1 MIHMSRSSQRRGAS
15 KRKANTRRYALVA
28 MLCGLATT
36 GHAQDAPARDATD
49 DINTPLP
56 SAANIGQQSIA
67 SFLPEPFKTW
77 NGLRPY
83 FAERG
88 LTFAF
93 TYQGDTMSN
102 LEGGGRT
109 GSTYIGR
116 LQTTSEFNPEKTTGW
131 QGGLFRVSTY
141 QIHGVGLSQHFV
153 QSLAPVSDLEAV
165 ATTRLNEVTFEQKV
179 GDAVSLRFGQFA
191 ADTEFFLSPYYGIGI
206 GGTFGWPTIT
216 TLDLPSGGPAY
227 PLATPGVRLKV
238 TPNDQLTLLAAIFDG
253 DPAGPGIG
261 NPQRRN
267 RYGFNFRVSDP
278 PFAIAEAQW
287 KYGSAKDGPVY
298 PGTVRLGAWTHF
310 GKFAD
315 QRFGTDGLPLAA
327 PSSVGIPV
335 QHRGNVGVYGV
346 LDQQIFQKAGKSDD
360 GIFLVGRVS
369 ASPSDRNPVE
379 FYADGGF
386 NFQGLVPGRP
396 DDQFAFLGA
405 LTKVSGAVRAA
416 DRDANLYNAT
426 ATPLRN
432 LEALAE
438 ATYAVRVREGFLIQP
453 NVQYVFHP
461 GGGIADPRD
470 PLGAHR
476 APNAVVIGFRTTIQY

>member
-1 MIHMSRSSQRRGAS
+1 MLMRRPAPS
-15 KRKANTRRYALVA
+15 MRWTVARRAACAVVLCNLVTIA
-28 MLCGLATT
+28 
-36 GHAQDAPARDATD
+36 HAQDAPARDATD

-67 SFLPEPFKTW
+67 SFLPEPFKTL

-83 FAERG
+83 LADRG
-88 LTFAF
+88 LTFAI

-109 GSTYIGR
+109 GSSYLGR
-116 LQTTSEFNPEKTTGW
+116 LQTTVEFDPEKTTGW
-131 QGGLFRVSTY
+131 KGGLFRVSTY

-165 ATTRLNEVTFEQKV
+165 ATTRLNEVTFEQKLT
-179 GDAVSLRFGQFA
+179 DAVTLRFGQFA

-227 PLATPGVRLKV
+227 PLATPGIRLKV
-238 TPNDQLTLLAAIFDG
+238 TPTDQLTLLAAVFNG

-261 NPQRRN
+261 NPQHRN
-267 RYGFNFRVSDP
+267 RYGFNFRVGDP
-278 PFAIAEAQW
+278 PFVIAEAQY

-298 PGTVRLGAWTHF
+298 PGTVRLGAWAHF

-315 QRFGTDGLPLAA
+315 QRFGVDGLPLGA
-327 PSSVGIPV
+327 PSSIGVPV
-335 QHRGNVGVYGV
+335 QHRGNVGLYGV
-346 LDQQIFQKAGKSDD
+346 LDQQIFQKPGKTDD
-360 GIFLVGRVS
+360 GIFLIGRVS
-369 ASPSDRNPVE
+369 ASPSDRNPID
-379 FYADGGF
+379 FYLDGGL
-386 NFQGLVPGRP
+386 NFQGLVPNRP
-396 DDQFAFLGA
+396 EDQFAFLGA
-405 LTKVSGAVRAA
+405 LTKVSSAARAS
-416 DRDANLYNAT
+416 DQDANLYNAT
-426 ATPLRN
+426 FTPARN

-438 ATYAVRVREGFLIQP
+438 ATYAIRVREGFLIQP

-461 GGGIADPRD
+461 GGGGADPRD
-470 PLGAHR
+470 PFSVHR
-476 APNAVVIGFRTTIQY
+476 APNAVVVGFRTTIQY